1 MAIRN
6 YLLKRSLD
14 SLDQLSSPDPT
25 KKISGAIPTKMIRLK
40 IWHIASINTWMF
52 QWILNFQMS

>member
-25 KKISGAIPTKMIRLK
+25 KKSSGAIPTKMIRLK
-40 IWHIASINTWMF
+40 IWHIASINT
-52 QWILNFQMS
+52 